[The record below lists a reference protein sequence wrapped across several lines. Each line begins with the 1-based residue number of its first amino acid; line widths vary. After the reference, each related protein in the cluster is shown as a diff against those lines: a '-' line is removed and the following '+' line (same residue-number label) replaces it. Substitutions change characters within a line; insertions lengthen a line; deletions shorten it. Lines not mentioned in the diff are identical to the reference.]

1 MECSFWLPN
10 KYVSFLDIDILLYVF
25 FYSLVSNYVDSAG
38 FTFIIK
44 FCTANNS
51 YLNLFMDYQL
61 LAWRSTVAWEKSNK

>member
-10 KYVSFLDIDILLYVF
+10 KYVSFLDIDILHYVF

-51 YLNLFMDYQL
+51 YLNLFMDLVHGQCGIVE
-61 LAWRSTVAWEKSNK
+61 VASGKV